1 MYLGFI
7 HVIRISFNCHLNN
20 WWVNFST
27 YTYILKYLFTVMP
40 SSCLYV
46 LSTFYAHF
54 FLFHTIIFVYL
65 FAGNWLLILSY
76 FTFFWQLPVLLC
88 VMIRPCLRVH
98 THTYNILLISL
109 RLMFPFWDIIPLCL
123 LIERVLCVS
132 VYVCNRSISIT
143 LYILYFFQYSNSNN
157 FL

>member
-46 LSTFYAHF
+46 FSTFYSHF

-65 FAGNWLLILSY
+65 FTGNWFLILSY

-88 VMIRPCLRVH
+88 VYDTTMFVRAYTHVQHSFDIFKTNVSFLRYYPSMFAYRESFVCICVCL
-98 THTYNILLISL
+98 
-109 RLMFPFWDIIPLCL
+109 
-123 LIERVLCVS
+123 
-132 VYVCNRSISIT
+132 
-143 LYILYFFQYSNSNN
+143 
-157 FL
+157 